1 MFHISLY
8 TGTPFWKLV
17 LKQFDD
23 LLVKILIAAAAV
35 SLVLALINGETGL
48 TAFLEP
54 FVILL
59 ILAANAAVGVITETN
74 AEKALEEL
82 RAYQADIATVL
93 RNGCFS
99 ILPATE
105 LVPGDIVEVSVG
117 CKVPADMRMI
127 EMLSNQ
133 LRVDQA
139 ILTGESCSVEKEL
152 ESTIATNAVYQDKTN
167 IIFSGTVVVMGRAR
181 AVVVG
186 VGANTAMGNIC
197 DSMLRTDDE
206 ATPLKKKLD
215 EFGTFLAKVIAGICI
230 LVWIVNIGHF
240 RDPSH
245 GGFLRGAIHYF
256 KIAVALAVAAIPEGL
271 PAVVTTCL
279 ALGTKR
285 MARLNAIVRSLPSVE
300 TLGCTTVICSD
311 KTGTLTTNMMSVSKI
326 CAVHSVHHGPAI
338 AEYSVSGTSYA
349 PEGMIFGSTGLQV
362 LILFRIVG
370 IIMEGSLYRRIIEFP
385 AQLPCLLHIAMCSAV
400 CNESILQYNPDKGIY
415 EKIGEST
422 EVALRVL
429 AEKVGLPGFDSM
441 PSALHMLTKH
451 ERASYCNQYW
461 ESQFKKVSVLEFS
474 RDRKMMSVLCSRKQT
489 KIMFSKGAP
498 ESIISRC
505 SNILC
510 NDDGSTVP
518 LSVAVRDELES
529 RFHSFAGKET
539 LRCLSLAFKQMP
551 VGQQTLSF
559 EDEKDLTFI
568 GLVGMLDPPREEVRN
583 AMLACM
589 TAGIRVIV
597 VTGDNKSTAESLCNK
612 IGAFDHLE
620 DFSGRSFTA
629 SEFEELP
636 ALQQTLALQRMALF
650 TRVEPNHKRMLV
662 EALQHQNEVGKKAH
676 AHLNCGVEDL
686 GLVNASANINFL
698 FKVAM
703 TVAKSAS
710 DMVLADDNFASIV
723 AAVAEG
729 RAIYNNTKQ
738 FIRYMISSNIGEV
751 VCIFVAAV
759 LGIPDTLAP
768 VQLLWVNLVTDGL
781 PAIAIGFNKQD
792 SDVMKA
798 KPRKVNEAV
807 VSGWLFFRYLVIGA
821 YVGLATVAGFVW
833 WFVYSDRGP
842 KLPYKELMNF
852 DSCSTRETTYPC
864 SIFDDRHPSTVSMTV
879 LVVVEMFNALN
890 NLSENQSLLVIPPWS
905 NLWLVASIVLT
916 MLLHML
922 ILYVHPLSIL
932 FSVTPLSWAE
942 WKAVLYLSF
951 PVIVIDEI
959 LKFFSRNSTGK
970 FVVFLCHSLFNILFF
985 GGRFY

>member
-1 MFHISLY
+1 MEDAYARSVSEVLDYFGVDPAKGLTDSQVALNAKVHGKN
-8 TGTPFWKLV
+8 GTPFWKLV

-23 LLVKILIAAAAV
+23 LLVKILIAAAVV
-35 SLVLALINGETGL
+35 SFVLALINGETGL

-127 EMLSNQ
+127 EMLSDQ

-139 ILTGESCSVEKEL
+139 LLTGESCSVEKEL
-152 ESTIATNAVYQDKTN
+152 KSTTAMNAVYQDKTN
-167 IIFSGTVVVMGRAR
+167 ILFSGTVVVAGRAR
-181 AVVVG
+181 AIVVG
-186 VGANTAMGNIC
+186 VGSNTAMGSIR
-197 DSMLRTDDE
+197 DSMLQTDDE

-215 EFGTFLAKVIAGICI
+215 EFGTFLAKVIAGICV

-326 CAVHSVHHGPAI
+326 CVVQSLHHHPVI
-338 AEYSVSGTSYA
+338 AEYNVSGTTYA
-349 PEGMIFGSTGLQV
+349 PDGIVFDST
-362 LILFRIVG
+362 
-370 IIMEGSLYRRIIEFP
+370 
-385 AQLPCLLHIAMCSAV
+385 QLPCLLHMAMCSAL
-400 CNESILQYNPDKGIY
+400 CNESVLQYNHDKGHY

-441 PSALHMLTKH
+441 PSALHMLSKH
-451 ERASYCNQYW
+451 ERASYCNHYW
-461 ESQFKKVSVLEFS
+461 ENQFKKVSALEFS

-489 KIMFSKGAP
+489 EIMFSKGAP

-510 NDDGSTVP
+510 NFDGSTAP
-518 LSVAVRDELES
+518 LSAAIQDEIES
-529 RFHSFAGKET
+529 RFHSLAGKET
-539 LRCLSLAFKQMP
+539 LRCLALAMKQMP
-551 VGQQTLSF
+551 TGQQSLSF
-559 EDEKDLTFI
+559 DDEKDLTFI
-568 GLVGMLDPPREEVRN
+568 GLVGMLDPPREEVRS
-583 AMLACM
+583 AMLSCM

-597 VTGDNKSTAESLCNK
+597 VTGDNKSTAESLCRK
-612 IGAFDHLE
+612 IGAFDDLE
-620 DFSGRSFTA
+620 DFVGRSYTA

-636 ALQQTLALQRMALF
+636 ALQQTMALQRMALF
-650 TRVEPNHKRMLV
+650 TRVEPAHKRMLV
-662 EALQHQNEVGKKAH
+662 EALQHQNEV
-676 AHLNCGVEDL
+676 
-686 GLVNASANINFL
+686 
-698 FKVAM
+698 VAM
-703 TVAKSAS
+703 TGDGVNDAPALKKADIGIAMGSGTAVAKSAS

-781 PAIAIGFNKQD
+781 PATAIGFNKQD

-833 WFVYSDRGP
+833 WFLYSQSGP
-842 KLPYKELMNF
+842 KLPYSELISF

-864 SIFDDRHPSTVSMTV
+864 NIFDDKHPSTVSMTV

-890 NLSENQSLLVIPPWS
+890 NLSENQSLFIIPPWS
-905 NLWLVASIVLT
+905 NLWLVASIILT
-916 MLLHML
+916 MIFHML

-932 FSVTPLSWAE
+932 FSVTPLSWE
-942 WKAVLYLSF
+942 DWTVVLYLSF
-951 PVIVIDEI
+951 PVIIIDEI
-959 LKFFSRNSTGK
+959 LKFFSRNANG
-970 FVVFLCHSLFNILFF
+970 I
-985 GGRFY
+985 RFRFRFRRPDLLPKRESRDK